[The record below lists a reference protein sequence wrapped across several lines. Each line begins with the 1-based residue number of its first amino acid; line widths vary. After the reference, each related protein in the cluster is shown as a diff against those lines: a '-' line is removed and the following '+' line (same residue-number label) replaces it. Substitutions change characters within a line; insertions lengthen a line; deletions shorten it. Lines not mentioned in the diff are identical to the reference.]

1 MARNP
6 KVDEALAAMMRA
18 TTSILDVE
26 PEIPNKI
33 DVCYESLTEAHE
45 EIGIAARALQ
55 RAIHLPSD
63 VDEATRQAIYEE
75 SWRSLIQLAVS
86 THLAIG
92 RFPFLD
98 KIERLF
104 PGNDPGFSS

>member
-6 KVDEALAAMMRA
+6 RVDEALAAMMRA
-18 TTSILDVE
+18 TTSVLDVE

-33 DVCYESLTEAHE
+33 DVCHESLSEALV
-45 EIGIAARALQ
+45 EIGTAIRALN
-55 RAIHLPSD
+55 RAAHIPD
-63 VDEATRQAIYEE
+63 AVDDATRTAIYAE

-98 KIERLF
+98 QIERLF
-104 PGNDPGFSS
+104 PGNDPGFNS